1 MMHSSFA
8 LKEIQ
13 MDGVRKQPFCK
24 FWHGPDDDSR
34 PETQAR
40 LMAQLLQPPTCSLD
54 SSEGCL
60 EVQPHFLSAM
70 L

>member
-1 MMHSSFA
+1 MHSGFA

-13 MDGVRKQPFCK
+13 MDGVRKQAFCK

-40 LMAQLLQPPTCSLD
+40 LMA
-54 SSEGCL
+54 
-60 EVQPHFLSAM
+60 
-70 L
+70 